1 MKTRHARQSSILAVV
16 DPQEKHQ
23 LDKLDGSAYVW
34 PMTLR
39 KTWLE
44 VALNGGWTRRRQ
56 PLIPITPADII
67 AEGVAAARA
76 GAAIIHVHAYDVAT
90 GQQRDD
96 ADIYAEIIAGIHEE
110 VDAIVYPTIPS
121 LGPGVDAVER
131 TRRRYEAIETLGRRG
146 LLEWAVVDPGSVN
159 LVHYGAIA
167 TGREGEVYVNSESD
181 IHAGLELS
189 RRFHVHASY
198 AIYEPGFLRL
208 GAALHRRHPGAPQPI
223 YRLMFSEQ
231 WAFGFPPAPFALS
244 AYREMLRC
252 EAPSAPWMVAAL
264 GGDVL
269 PLVADTVAAG
279 GHVRVGLEDAPL
291 GSRVGNVD
299 LVRRAAEAITAA
311 RGSLATAAE
320 VREALL

>member
-1 MKTRHARQSSILAVV
+1 
-16 DPQEKHQ
+16 
-23 LDKLDGSAYVW
+23 
-34 PMTLR
+34 MTSR

-56 PLIPITPADII
+56 PLIPIAPADII

-76 GAAIIHVHAYDVAT
+76 GAAIIHVHAYDVTT

-96 ADIYAEIIAGIHEE
+96 ADVYAEIIAGIHAE
-110 VDAIVYPTIPS
+110 VDAIVYPTTP
-121 LGPGVDAVER
+121 GPEPGADAAER
-131 TRRRYEAIETLGRRG
+131 YRAIEALGRRG

-167 TGREGEVYVNSESD
+167 AGREGTVYLNSERD
-181 IHAGLELS
+181 IQAGLELS
-189 RRFHVHASY
+189 QRFRFHASY

-208 GAALHRRHPGAPQPI
+208 GAALHRRHPEAPQPI

-231 WAFGFPPAPFALS
+231 WAFGFPPAPFALG
-244 AYREMLRC
+244 AYRDMLRR
-252 EAPSAPWMVAAL
+252 EAPNAPWMVAGL
-264 GGDVL
+264 GADVL

-291 GSRVGNVD
+291 GSRMGNVEW
-299 LVRRAAEAITAA
+299 VRRAAEAIAAA
-311 RGSLATAAE
+311 RGNLATAAE
-320 VREALL
+320 VREALR